1 MGGPTEED
9 PHCLVDM
16 GHANDLAWTTRVTD
30 AWCAVRHRAFAA
42 ARAAGGWFWQM
53 FSLFSTPPQAAC
65 AATLR
70 ALCAAGASST
80 FYNATTMHALTG
92 DHATLPNLA
101 QDLAVFLLLRGDYAV
116 RRPRPTGTP
125 HVARAC
131 LTRYPLCFAS
141 RHFNAVAW
149 FWMEWM
155 RRHLRLPAGA
165 KAGLWH
171 AHGLLHRD
179 GGGRLRAAVDQGGR
193 EDGLQRVRGD
203 GDDEELIQCIFFPRA
218 ARPGSALAQP

>member
-92 DHATLPNLA
+92 DHATLPNLM
-101 QDLAVFLLLRGDYAV
+101 QDLAVFLLLRGQFAFLGFGWSGCGNEVRFPPQLGVDY
-116 RRPRPTGTP
+116 GTP
-125 HVARAC
+125 VGWCAETAPSSGVF
-131 LTRYPLCFAS
+131 TR
-141 RHFNAVAW
+141 
-149 FWMEWM
+149 EWT
-155 RRHLRLPAGA
+155 
-165 KAGLWH
+165 KATVEM
-171 AHGLLHRD
+171 D
-179 GGGRLRAAVDQGGR
+179 CNDYK
-193 EDGLQRVRGD
+193 
-203 GDDEELIQCIFFPRA
+203 
-218 ARPGSALAQP
+218 GSITMKV